1 MIDLRDWNFNPPRG
15 SGVIEFVGDWEFY
28 WNELIDDPNKQK
40 EFFRNYDSKRLN
52 YISVPSEW
60 QNYKLNGETL
70 PPEGYAMY
78 RMRVLM
84 PPDKTPLSFS
94 MTDISSAYSLYVNGV
109 LHYSVGKIGKSKED
123 MIPFLRYGTFPLKEN
138 SSELEIVF
146 LISNFYHPSAGLW
159 NKLSL
164 GYRSDIEKNV
174 KNKIE
179 ITFLTVGSLFIMGVY
194 HLFLFFLRRKDRT
207 PLYFGILC
215 ILLVIRSLAMEERV
229 IMDFLPFLPFLFVYR
244 FEYIPA
250 YMGLASFV
258 LFVYYL
264 FPKEFSKR
272 FAYTI
277 LLVCLPATFLAFF
290 FSPYV
295 YASWTLRL
303 IQLCM
308 LVTILY
314 TEVILVLA
322 VRNKRMGAL
331 TFIVGTL
338 IFFSAITS
346 DILYS
351 MGFIHTNHMAS
362 YGFLA
367 FIFSQAIVLSMR
379 FSNAFVTSEKLALEL
394 TDKSDSLLASNIELN
409 SLKEGLEIIV
419 EERTKKL
426 DEAYKKSYLED
437 KKIAELEAQIFTI
450 QERENLFYDIHDH
463 IKGDV
468 TELGI
473 LLEQLKSYQVPI
485 DVSDQAAVLLKRV
498 FSSVKNRMLM
508 LEDKQLLEKDF
519 INGLQMTLLRRYTA
533 INRRFIFEIAEADSD
548 NINKS
553 SIEFKNL
560 FYSIAKE
567 ISNNDMKYGFD
578 VSHWKIYLTELKEIR
593 LEMKSP
599 SKYSSTM
606 ETGMGHI
613 GISQK
618 VKLLSG
624 TIKEEVIDKIYTIQ
638 LSLPFRKEIF

>member
-1 MIDLRDWNFNPPRG
+1 MIDLRDWNFNSSER

-28 WNELIDDPNKQK
+28 WNELIEDSKQQR
-40 EFFRNYDSKRLN
+40 EFFKNYDSTKLN

-60 QNYKLNGETL
+60 QNYKLNGVTL

-78 RMRVLM
+78 RMKVLM

-138 SSELEIVF
+138 SNELEIVF

-164 GYRSDIEKNV
+164 GYSSDIEKKV

-194 HLFLFFLRRKDRT
+194 HLFLFFLRPKDKT
-207 PLYFGILC
+207 PFFFGILS
-215 ILLVIRSLAMEERV
+215 ILLVFRTMAMEER
-229 IMDFLPFLPFLFVYR
+229 IILDFLPFLPFLFVYR

-250 YMGLASFV
+250 YLGLASFV

-295 YASWTLRL
+295 YASWTLRI

-308 LVTILY
+308 LTTILY
-314 TEVILVLA
+314 TEAILVLA

-331 TFIVGTL
+331 TFIIGTL
-338 IFFSAITS
+338 IFFSAIAS

-362 YGFLA
+362 YGFLT

-409 SLKEGLEIIV
+409 SLKEGLENIV

-473 LLEQLKSYQVPI
+473 LIEQMKTYQIPI
-485 DVSDQAAVLLKRV
+485 DILNQASSVLKRV
-498 FSSVKNRMLM
+498 FSSIKNRMLM
-508 LEDKQLLEKDF
+508 LEDKQLLEADF

-533 INRRFIFEIAEADSD
+533 ISRRFIFEISDSD
-548 NINKS
+548 SDIIKES
-553 SIEFKNL
+553 SIAFRNL
-560 FYSIAKE
+560 FFSVVKE
-567 ISNNDMKYGFD
+567 ISNNDMKYGFGD
-578 VSHWKIYLTELKEIR
+578 SQWKIYLTELKEIQ
-593 LEMKSP
+593 LEMKSL
-599 SKYSSTM
+599 SKYSSTLDA
-606 ETGMGHI
+606 GMGHI

-624 TIKEEVIDKIYTIQ
+624 TVKEEILDTVYTIQ

>member
-1 MIDLRDWNFNPPRG
+1 M
-15 SGVIEFVGDWEFY
+15 
-28 WNELIDDPNKQK
+28 
-40 EFFRNYDSKRLN
+40 
-52 YISVPSEW
+52 
-60 QNYKLNGETL
+60 
-70 PPEGYAMY
+70 
-78 RMRVLM
+78 
-84 PPDKTPLSFS
+84 
-94 MTDISSAYSLYVNGV
+94 
-109 LHYSVGKIGKSKED
+109 
-123 MIPFLRYGTFPLKEN
+123 
-138 SSELEIVF
+138 
-146 LISNFYHPSAGLW
+146 
-159 NKLSL
+159 SL
-164 GYRSDIEKNV
+164 GYSSDIEKKV

-194 HLFLFFLRRKDRT
+194 HLFLFFLRPKDKT
-207 PLYFGILC
+207 PFFFGILS
-215 ILLVIRSLAMEERV
+215 ILLVFRTMAMEER
-229 IMDFLPFLPFLFVYR
+229 IILDFLPFLPFLFVYR

-250 YMGLASFV
+250 YLGLASFV

-295 YASWTLRL
+295 YASWTLRI

-308 LVTILY
+308 LATILY
-314 TEVILVLA
+314 TEAILVLA

-331 TFIVGTL
+331 TFIIGTL
-338 IFFSAITS
+338 IFFSAIAS

-362 YGFLA
+362 YGFLT

-409 SLKEGLEIIV
+409 SLKEGLENIV

-450 QERENLFYDIHDH
+450 QERENLFFDIHDH

-473 LLEQLKSYQVPI
+473 LIEQMKTYQIPTDI
-485 DVSDQAAVLLKRV
+485 LNQASSVLKRV
-498 FSSVKNRMLM
+498 FSSIKNRMLM
-508 LEDKQLLEKDF
+508 LEDKQLLEADF

-533 INRRFIFEIAEADSD
+533 ISRRFIFEISDSD
-548 NINKS
+548 SDI
-553 SIEFKNL
+553 
-560 FYSIAKE
+560 
-567 ISNNDMKYGFD
+567 
-578 VSHWKIYLTELKEIR
+578 
-593 LEMKSP
+593 
-599 SKYSSTM
+599 
-606 ETGMGHI
+606 
-613 GISQK
+613 
-618 VKLLSG
+618 
-624 TIKEEVIDKIYTIQ
+624 IKE
-638 LSLPFRKEIF
+638 SS